1 MQIPTQPNVQCPD
14 VPGELSINGQR
25 KDQICLE
32 NLEEYPDSAH
42 ESHNIECFG
51 ITGQVENILIFIP
64 MKSFIVI
71 VMFWTEFFPHLDL
84 HIFTY
89 FHLNLHI

>member
-32 NLEEYPDSAH
+32 NLEEYPDSAP
-42 ESHNIECFG
+42 ESHNNVLNVLEERESKTSTSKSPSQRK
-51 ITGQVENILIFIP
+51 ITYVASICPWIQ
-64 MKSFIVI
+64 KRS
-71 VMFWTEFFPHLDL
+71 
-84 HIFTY
+84 
-89 FHLNLHI
+89 

>member
-1 MQIPTQPNVQCPD
+1 MQIPTQPNVQCSD

-51 ITGQVENILIFIP
+51 ITRKMLVT
-64 MKSFIVI
+64 
-71 VMFWTEFFPHLDL
+71 MFQLTICLSVTFCD
-84 HIFTY
+84 
-89 FHLNLHI
+89 